1 MVDIQQL
8 FLERNLRSTKA
19 RIAILSIISS
29 SDSAMSHMEILD
41 RLAGEKE
48 IDRVTVYRVLDWL
61 TEHGL
66 IHRISGENRAWKFQ
80 FSLPSGQDASTQ
92 VSGIRYSQA
101 HQHAHLHC
109 SQCGNVTC
117 LHEFEPQVP
126 QELLEKYQVNSVDV
140 NLRGICKHCLSTSS
154 AV

>member
-1 MVDIQQL
+1 MLDIQSIITQKG
-8 FLERNLRSTKA
+8 LRATKA

-29 SDSAMSHMEILD
+29 SNSAMSHNEILD

-61 TEHGL
+61 IEHEL
-66 IHRISGENRAWKFQ
+66 VHRISGENRAWKFQ
-80 FSLPSGQDASTQ
+80 FSLPIEQEASIPNSG
-92 VSGIRYSQA
+92 VRYSNA

-109 SQCGNVTC
+109 SRCGNVTC

-126 QELLEKYQVNSVDV
+126 QALLDKYQVNSVDV
-140 NLRGICKHCLSTSS
+140 NLKGICLYCSGASS
-154 AV
+154 QV